1 MEYEFPI
8 SKFIRRVVEKTS
20 LHGVFHLTNAKSV
33 LIEKLFWAS
42 IILSVIV
49 SSIYLVALFWVRY
62 LTNPTVISLDRNY
75 HEWNAT
81 FPSLTVCFHD
91 RLNLTARDA
100 LTNRVNPKDPAK
112 FKRFLATLAEAHL
125 FRLEQLIEFD
135 EYSDLDLKSVL
146 NQISNVVDAE
156 VVLENG
162 LKAKLHRVITDL
174 GICYTFNSAIL
185 QFLSVEPLSD
195 EDLRSGLVEIS
206 IIERDTAATLSNL
219 TSNGDIYY
227 HGPFE
232 APTVLKKLL
241 VKTAVSSFLTMTFK
255 PVTVTA
261 DSTIENLYVQQRNC
275 RFPHESNLEFFVG
288 FYTNSLCMLE
298 CRLKLC
304 LDFCGCVPHFYNT
317 AVRLPICP
325 LKRLRCLVDNN
336 VKIRQGLASCRCLKD
351 CNSIGFTLQN
361 YVLFDWF
368 KAPLIKWDME
378 FQKVRYSRR
387 IIFGFADAMVS
398 TGGIC
403 GLFFGASFVT
413 VVELC
418 YLFLRNIL
426 K

>member
-1 MEYEFPI
+1 M
-8 SKFIRRVVEKTS
+8 
-20 LHGVFHLTNAKSV
+20 
-33 LIEKLFWAS
+33 
-42 IILSVIV
+42 
-49 SSIYLVALFWVRY
+49 RY

-219 TSNGDIYY
+219 SSNGDVGLNLSTAHSIK
-227 HGPFE
+227 F
-232 APTVLKKLL
+232 LL
-241 VKTAVSSFLTMTFK
+241 
-255 PVTVTA
+255 
-261 DSTIENLYVQQRNC
+261 NC
-275 RFPHESNLEFFVG
+275 RS
-288 FYTNSLCMLE
+288 T
-298 CRLKLC
+298 
-304 LDFCGCVPHFYNT
+304 T
-317 AVRLPICP
+317 TVRLRHPQS
-325 LKRLRCLVDNN
+325 LKSFSS
-336 VKIRQGLASCRCLKD
+336 K
-351 CNSIGFTLQN
+351 LQCH
-361 YVLFDWF
+361 
-368 KAPLIKWDME
+368 
-378 FQKVRYSRR
+378 RS
-387 IIFGFADAMVS
+387 
-398 TGGIC
+398 
-403 GLFFGASFVT
+403 
-413 VVELC
+413 
-418 YLFLRNIL
+418 
-426 K
+426 